1 MVDGTYKC
9 CMYQK
14 FHGGINRRYGTMTLR
29 TDEKGVLSGTM
40 FPTMFW
46 LDASFSYGKSEGNAF
61 SFTAH
66 WGTPCQQ
73 FSMEVSGIADGET
86 VTGSVHS
93 PMGDYVLEGVADRE
107 TA

>member
-9 CMYQK
+9 CMK
-14 FHGGINRRYGTMTLR
+14 LEFHGGINRKYGNMTLR

-46 LDASFSYGKSEGNAF
+46 LNSSFSYGKTDGENF

-73 FSMEVSGIADGET
+73 FSMDVEGCVKGDK
-86 VTGSVHS
+86 VTGKVYS
-93 PMGDYVLEGVADRE
+93 PMGEFVLEGERI
-107 TA
+107 